1 MNISQ
6 TPETD
11 ALWARYITCE
21 IITTRD
27 LFSFARK
34 LETERDEAR
43 AQLQAER
50 EFADRLAESL
60 VALSKTCPT
69 VGCEEMHHPK
79 HYQHGDDDPCPPLR
93 LYNEARRDAYHK
105 IERWKEAR
113 KS

>member
-1 MNISQ
+1 MKGSQ

-43 AQLQAER
+43 AQLQTER
-50 EFADRLAESL
+50 ELADELAKSMERLRVECYCNSYTA
-60 VALSKTCPT
+60 
-69 VGCEEMHHPK
+69 
-79 HYQHGDDDPCPPLR
+79 
-93 LYNEARRDAYHK
+93 
-105 IERWKEAR
+105 WKEAR
-113 KS
+113 KP